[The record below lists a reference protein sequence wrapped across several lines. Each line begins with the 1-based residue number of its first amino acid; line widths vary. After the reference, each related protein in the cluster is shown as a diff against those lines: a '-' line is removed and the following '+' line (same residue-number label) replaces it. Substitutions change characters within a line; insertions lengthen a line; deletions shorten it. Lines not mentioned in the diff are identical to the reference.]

1 VRWPRRFIRPIRIPL
16 ACCLVCATPAPSVS
30 AQEPKPAEP
39 LRTAIT
45 VTESVAAETPAS
57 LTILESEQLR
67 RMPGVNLDDRLRLV
81 PGFTLLRRN
90 SSLAANPTTQGV
102 SLRGIG
108 SSGASRTLV
117 LADGIPL
124 NDPFGGWVYWTRTDP
139 ETVERTE
146 VSRGATTSV
155 FGDRAMGGAIH
166 LVRPSPS
173 REAIAFG
180 LEGGNR
186 GTVLPSASYSNLYG
200 GRYGV
205 SAGLRAFHT
214 NGYFIVPGSIRGAI
228 DTPANVRFVAPDLR
242 FDFLGRDNRLSVRSD
257 LLVEER
263 NNGTQLQRNSTSL
276 GAVSANYSRTLGRNG
291 ISLLGF
297 HQRQQFH
304 ASFSAIAA
312 DRQTERLT
320 SNQSVPSN
328 ATGGAGFANV
338 RAAGWNLVGGA
349 DFLRVSGTSFDYL
362 QPSGRR
368 EGGGV
373 IFQRGMFAQADG
385 TWKDFRLFV
394 GSRYQ
399 WTGLENGKSFY
410 SPSGGFAWGR
420 RWLRAR
426 GSVYRAFR
434 APTLNEL
441 FREFRAGN
449 TVTLANPNLR
459 METLFGS
466 EIGADIAGER
476 VRLSVTAFRNDLRG
490 LIANA
495 TRSVSP
501 QLIVRQRDNI
511 AAAIARGGEASLRYS
526 WGDWFLEAAYLF
538 VDSRFSTGERIP
550 QVPRNQGSLQAGWSR
565 GATSLAGGLRA
576 ASLQFEDDRNT
587 QALAGFAVFHFSAIQ
602 GLGRGLSA
610 HFTLENAFD
619 RVYLSGYT
627 PQPQIAAPRLFRAG
641 LRWRGRFR

>member
-1 VRWPRRFIRPIRIPL
+1 
-16 ACCLVCATPAPSVS
+16 
-30 AQEPKPAEP
+30 
-39 LRTAIT
+39 
-45 VTESVAAETPAS
+45 
-57 LTILESEQLR
+57 
-67 RMPGVNLDDRLRLV
+67 MPGVNLDDRLRLV

-139 ETVERTE
+139 EAVERTE
-146 VSRGATTSV
+146 ISRGATTSV

-166 LVRPSPS
+166 FVRPSPS
-173 REAIAFG
+173 RELVSLG
-180 LEGGNR
+180 MDGGNR
-186 GTVLPSASYSNLYG
+186 GTILPSGSYSNLFG

-205 SAGLRAFHT
+205 SAGMRAFHT
-214 NGYFIVPGSIRGAI
+214 DGYFIVPDSIRGVI
-228 DTPANVRFVAPDLR
+228 DTPANVRFLAPDLR
-242 FDFLGRDNRLSVRSD
+242 FDFLGIRNRLSVKSD

-263 NNGTQLQRNSTSL
+263 DNGTQLQANSTSL

-291 ISLLGF
+291 LSLLGF

-312 DRQTERLT
+312 DRRTERLT
-320 SNQSVPSN
+320 SNQSVPSH
-328 ATGGAGFANV
+328 ATGGAGFANL
-338 RAAGWNLVGGA
+338 RAGSWNVVGGG
-349 DFLRVSGTSFDYL
+349 DFLRVEGTSSDYL
-362 QPSGRR
+362 QPSGIRR
-368 EGGGV
+368 GGGA
-373 IFQRGMFAQADG
+373 IFQRGLFAQADG
-385 TWKDFRLFV
+385 GWKDFRVFL

-399 WTGLENGKSFY
+399 WTGLENGRSFY

-420 RWLRAR
+420 GWLRAR

-441 FREFRAGN
+441 FREFRVGN

-459 METLFGS
+459 MEVLFGS
-466 EIGADIAGER
+466 EVGADIVGER
-476 VRLSVTAFRNDLRG
+476 WRFSVTAFRNGLGD

-495 TRSVSP
+495 TRSIAP
-501 QLIVRQRDNI
+501 NLIVRQRDNI
-511 AAAIARGGEASLRYS
+511 AAATARGIEANLNYR
-526 WGDWFLEAAYLF
+526 WGDWFAETAYMF

-550 QVPRNQGSLQAGWSR
+550 QVPRNQGSVQAGWSR
-565 GATSLAGGLRA
+565 GSTSISGGLRS

-587 QALAGFAVFHFSAIQ
+587 LTLPGFAVFHAGAMQ
-602 GLGRGLSA
+602 ALGRGFHA
-610 HFTLENAFD
+610 HFAMENAFD

-627 PQPQIAAPRLFRAG
+627 PQPQIAAPRLFRVG
-641 LRWRGRFR
+641 LRWRGKFR